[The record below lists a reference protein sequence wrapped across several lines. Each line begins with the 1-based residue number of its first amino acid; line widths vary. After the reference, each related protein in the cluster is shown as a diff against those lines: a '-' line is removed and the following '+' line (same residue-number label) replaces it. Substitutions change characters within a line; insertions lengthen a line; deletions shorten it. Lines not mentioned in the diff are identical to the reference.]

1 MRIDI
6 MPIYGRVSANH
17 ISGSTVIIVDV
28 LRASSSII
36 TAVMNG
42 ANRIVP
48 ASDPGEAAAL
58 ALRLGAKDCVL
69 AGERGGIRIQ
79 DFDLGNS
86 PAEFNEKAV
95 RDKTVIM
102 STTNGTEAIK
112 SMASAKTVLIGAM
125 INRTAV
131 AKRAVELGDDVLI
144 VCAGTMGRISAD
156 DLCAAGAIAEAINA
170 ASQTPI
176 EATDFTMVCCML
188 YADWREG
195 RADLAVTE
203 HYSRLVRLGFEDDV
217 KYCFTEDIT
226 DRVPVCDGGVIFQN

>member
-1 MRIDI
+1 MKIDI
-6 MPIYGRVSANH
+6 MPVYGRVSANH

-58 ALRLGAKDCVL
+58 ALRLGAKECVL
-69 AGERGGIRIQ
+69 AGERGGLRIQ

-86 PAEFNEKAV
+86 PAEFNAKAV

-112 SMASAKTVLIGAM
+112 SMASAKTILIGAM

-131 AKRAVELGDDVLI
+131 ARRAAELGDDVII
-144 VCAGTMGRISAD
+144 VCAGTTGHIGAD

-170 ASQTPI
+170 ACTKPV
-176 EATDFTMVCCML
+176 EATDITMVCCMV

-195 RADLAVTE
+195 RADLSVTE
-203 HYSRLVRLGFEDDV
+203 HYSHLVRLGFEDDV
-217 KYCFTEDIT
+217 KYCFTQDVT
-226 DRVPVCDGGVIFQN
+226 DCVPVCDGGVIL